1 MTNHIAKINPFIRHE
16 RIRVVERAPAT
27 RNCQK
32 LRKLIVDKRR
42 GNRIKA
48 GGNEGT
54 PSQMSGHEL
63 PTGEMKFSRSAS
75 RLAAPAGCGQ
85 VVDRAR
91 PTAWRRHRRRG
102 GR

>member
-16 RIRVVERAPAT
+16 RVRVVKARAAT

-32 LRKLIVDKRR
+32 LRKLVVDNV
-42 GNRIKA
+42 GGDRIKP
-48 GGNEGT
+48 GGNQRT

-75 RLAAPAGCGQ
+75 RLAALAGCVQ

-91 PTAWRRHRRRG
+91 PTTWRRHR
-102 GR
+102 

>member
-16 RIRVVERAPAT
+16 RIRVVKARACYSELSET
-27 RNCQK
+27 SEINCQE
-32 LRKLIVDKRR
+32 RR
-42 GNRIKA
+42 VNRIKP
-48 GGNEGT
+48 GGNERT

-75 RLAAPAGCGQ
+75 GLATLAGCVQ

-91 PTAWRRHRRRG
+91 PTTWRRHR
-102 GR
+102 